1 MSNISIT
8 GNEAQFNENVTFLKD
23 VNISGFLT
31 LPSQELSLNI
41 LNVPDIRGVP
51 NLRITGVTTFTDE
64 TTFLGVVNFNQSL
77 SFPDLEVRDILRV
90 GTGGTVFIA
99 DSFLNP
105 GKVGIGST
113 QPTELLDVSGKAKIL
128 DLDLRN
134 LYVTGFSTFLGI
146 AEFQDPIFIGVGA
159 TVGFGT
165 TAYFRD
171 NAKAVFGDDED

>member
-77 SFPDLEVRDILRV
+77 SFPDLEVEIYY
-90 GTGGTVFIA
+90 
-99 DSFLNP
+99 
-105 GKVGIGST
+105 
-113 QPTELLDVSGKAKIL
+113 ELELVEQ
-128 DLDLRN
+128 
-134 LYVTGFSTFLGI
+134 FS
-146 AEFQDPIFIGVGA
+146 
-159 TVGFGT
+159 
-165 TAYFRD
+165 
-171 NAKAVFGDDED
+171 